1 MFKLRRLYVDTIGVP
16 DNRFVDLCADATD
29 LAGEPCDT
37 IVWLRNGAGKTTML
51 SLLLALILPDRRDF
65 LAFRTKRRTLEDLV
79 GGQDTAHVVAEW
91 VDPRGQRL
99 LTGAI
104 YQWEGRTKPR
114 DHNGEGKNRLKR
126 YWWCLHPDDSID
138 GATFETLPTT
148 SRTTGAVDLDR
159 FAAHVGDLAARGV
172 NATGT
177 DRVGEWHDAL
187 RQRRFD
193 PDLFRYFAEVNATE
207 GGIDALFT
215 RIDSPGAFV
224 RYLLRFVAEDRRITP
239 VRDLLRDTAVE
250 IAKQPIYGAE
260 RAFCAEAQPL
270 VAAVGEAHAKVAA
283 TATHRERVRTEA
295 AAFKRALLDAANASD
310 GEAEAARRCR
320 DNLEGQRLEMR
331 NRTDAARRQRDEYR
345 RLAAV
350 FRHDAAKAAV
360 DTARRHA
367 DAARLEADAW
377 AAVSD
382 LVAVIE
388 GTAKLD
394 AHRAALRAAAQ
405 EAAPAL
411 AAAEAAQARLA
422 GSLDHH
428 LSEVAGQLDA
438 LTNAATAT
446 TRAKGVAETSRRTAI
461 TDQARLDAERG
472 QHARSLER
480 VDARQRRLI
489 EQAVIEPGERLSAA
503 VDRLHTAAA
512 RHRAMITRIKAS
524 TDQATAERKDVRA
537 KLPEAR
543 RAATETARAYEALA
557 GEAARLDAAAAE
569 LAAASRLRDLVQA
582 DDVDPIAEAH
592 DLLAA
597 IAAAVAAADAAALDM
612 RAEGADDERAIAG
625 LEADGVLP
633 PRPAVI
639 LVVDALSTAG
649 FAAQP
654 GWRYIAAHHAS
665 EAASIIARMPEVADG
680 VVVYGD
686 PHAAARALDGLA
698 VADPVVIA
706 PATVFSQS
714 GVERVVVGPSPARH
728 DPAAGATEL
737 ALRHKRASTRRQL
750 LDSLAADRRRDEEL
764 AARLRQLLRQI
775 PADGIDGLAAH
786 TTAAATSASDAAEA
800 LTELVRRDDALDDEL
815 TRLGGEEDTQR
826 RHLARIEAAQTAVQ
840 VAVEE
845 EREMAGPAR
854 ARLEALP
861 DLLRAATEAEQDA
874 EAAIADAEAA
884 LEAHRGHRVELETSQ
899 REWATE
905 RSALGPAMPNTEPLE
920 ACRGALRVAEAALRE
935 QFPEVELRRNVDM
948 AVEALAPLTQR
959 YQTHVAAVRE
969 RAEAVLDRDAAAQDP
984 ALRAAAARRARD
996 AAERAQQRL
1005 GAARRELE
1013 EADAEVA
1020 ANTPADRPR
1029 HAQEVPAEPADR
1041 DDALRHAAAAA
1052 EEAAALQ
1059 LEVGRLERERDQA
1072 GEDARTWTTRAGML
1086 QDQADKLPGVEPAEM
1101 AAGDVD
1107 TDDDQVRRDVA
1118 ALADRLEGAEGNH
1131 AAALSA
1137 RSQRADVLRTWAQQD
1152 RFAKV
1157 ADDEHGIAVRQLRDL
1172 FRGDNLID
1180 RVALRASEL
1189 TEDLATRERAI
1200 TQQIAQVETHK
1211 RNVVVRLADL
1221 VDKALADLS
1230 RASTLSELPAEI
1242 GPWAGQQFLAVAP
1255 RTRPTLEQV
1264 QLRVGELVDRTV
1276 TAGKVDLDPVEL
1288 LWRAT
1293 ESAVTDGFRASV
1305 LKPAP
1310 DQPPGRTAVEDMR
1323 KWSGG
1328 ENLTA
1333 SLVLFCV
1340 LAKLRA
1346 ENRTGTKAG
1355 AIGGVVPLD
1364 NPLGKANY
1372 LPFLELQRKVAAV
1385 NGVQLLF
1392 WTGIGDLAA
1401 VGAFPRIA
1409 AMRKKPAASRPG
1421 VAYVVAD
1428 TDASATTADATQ
1440 LVEHLGAVRAERP
1453 A

>member
-16 DNRFVDLCADATD
+16 DNRFVDLCVDATD

-99 LTGAI
+99 LTGAV

-177 DRVGEWHDAL
+177 DRVGEWHEAL
-187 RQRRFD
+187 GQRRFD

-207 GGIDALFT
+207 GGIDALFA

-224 RYLLRFVAEDRRITP
+224 RYLLRFVADDRRIAP
-239 VRDLLRDTAVE
+239 VRDLLGDTAVE
-250 IAKQPIYGAE
+250 IAKEPVYRAE

-283 TATHRERVRTEA
+283 TAAHRERVRVEV
-295 AAFKRALLDAANASD
+295 AAFKRALLEAAEAGD
-310 GEAEAARRCR
+310 GEAEAARQRR
-320 DNLEGQRLEMR
+320 DSLEGQRLEMR

-388 GTAKLD
+388 ATSKLD

-411 AAAEAAQARLA
+411 AAVEAAQARLA
-422 GSLDHH
+422 GSLDHQ
-428 LSEVAGQLDA
+428 LSEVAAQLDA
-438 LTNAATAT
+438 LTNAALAA
-446 TRAKGVAETSRRTAI
+446 TRAKGVAETSRRASI
-461 TDQARLDAERG
+461 ADQARLDAERAEF
-472 QHARSLER
+472 ARSLER

-503 VDRLHTAAA
+503 VDRLAAA
-512 RHRAMITRIKAS
+512 AAHHCAMITRIKAS
-524 TDQATAERKDVRA
+524 TEQATAERKDVRA
-537 KLPEAR
+537 MLPAAR
-543 RAATETARAYEALA
+543 RTATETAQAYDALA

-569 LAAASRLRDLVQA
+569 LAATSRLRDLVQA
-582 DDVDPIAEAH
+582 DDVEPIAEAD

-597 IAAAVAAADAAALDM
+597 IAAAVAAADAAALDV
-612 RAEGADDERAIAG
+612 RVEGADDKRAIAG

-633 PRPAVI
+633 PRPAVV

-649 FAAQP
+649 VAAQP

-706 PATVFSQS
+706 PATVFSHS

-728 DPAAGATEL
+728 DPAAGAAEL
-737 ALRHKRASTRRQL
+737 ALRQKRASTRRQR
-750 LDSLAADRRRDEEL
+750 LDSLTADRRRDEAL
-764 AARLRQLLRQI
+764 AARLRQLLGQV
-775 PADGIDGLAAH
+775 PADGIDGLAAR
-786 TTAAATSASDAAEA
+786 TTAAATAASDAAEA
-800 LTELVRRDDALDDEL
+800 LTELVRRDDTLDDEL
-815 TRLGGEEDTQR
+815 TRLGREEGTQR
-826 RHLARIEAAQTAVQ
+826 RHLARIEAAQTAAQ

-845 EREMAGPAR
+845 EHEVAGPAR

-861 DLLRAATEAEQDA
+861 DLLRAATEAEQGA
-874 EAAIADAEAA
+874 EAAIAEAEAA
-884 LEAHRGHRVELETSQ
+884 LEAHRRHRVELEAFQ

-920 ACRGALRVAEAALRE
+920 ARRGALRVAQAALRE

-948 AVEALAPLTQR
+948 AAEALAPLTKR
-959 YQTHVAAVRE
+959 YQTHIAAVRE
-969 RAEAVLDRDAAAQDP
+969 RAEAVLDQDAAAQDP
-984 ALRAAAARRARD
+984 ALRAAATGRARD
-996 AAERAQQRL
+996 AAEQAQQGL

-1013 EADAEVA
+1013 DAETEVA

-1029 HAQEVPAEPADR
+1029 HAQEVHAEPGDR
-1041 DDALRHAAAAA
+1041 NDALRHAAAAA

-1059 LEVGRLERERDQA
+1059 LEVGRLERERDEA
-1072 GEDARTWTTRAGML
+1072 GEDTRTWTTRAGML
-1086 QDQADKLPGVEPAEM
+1086 RDQADKLPGVEPAEV

-1118 ALADRLEGAEGNH
+1118 ALAHRLEAAEGNH

-1137 RSQRADVLRTWAQQD
+1137 RSQRTDVLRTWAQQD

-1157 ADDEHGIAVRQLRDL
+1157 ADDEHGMAVRQLRDL
-1172 FRGDNLID
+1172 FRGENLID
-1180 RVALRASEL
+1180 RVAIRTSEL
-1189 TEDLATRERAI
+1189 TEDLATREKAI

-1221 VDKALADLS
+1221 VDDALADLS
-1230 RASTLSELPAEI
+1230 RASALSELPAEI
-1242 GPWAGQQFLAVAP
+1242 GPWAGQQFLAVEP

-1264 QLRVGELVDRTV
+1264 QLRVGELVDRMV

-1355 AIGGVVPLD
+1355 AVGGVVPLD